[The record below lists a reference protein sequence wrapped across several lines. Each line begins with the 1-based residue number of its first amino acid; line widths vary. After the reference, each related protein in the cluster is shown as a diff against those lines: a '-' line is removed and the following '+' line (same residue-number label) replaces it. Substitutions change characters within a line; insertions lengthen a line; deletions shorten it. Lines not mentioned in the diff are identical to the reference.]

1 MIFFSFKYRSSHL
14 LQITIVI
21 IIVIVFSV
29 IHFTDEET
37 GDLDWL
43 CDLPKIIGFFLVT
56 KLYMTPC
63 SLDCSPPGS
72 SVHEIFQARILE

>member
-1 MIFFSFKYRSSHL
+1 MTFFSFKYRSSHL

-43 CDLPKIIGFFLVT
+43 CDLPKIIVFF
-56 KLYMTPC
+56 
-63 SLDCSPPGS
+63 
-72 SVHEIFQARILE
+72 